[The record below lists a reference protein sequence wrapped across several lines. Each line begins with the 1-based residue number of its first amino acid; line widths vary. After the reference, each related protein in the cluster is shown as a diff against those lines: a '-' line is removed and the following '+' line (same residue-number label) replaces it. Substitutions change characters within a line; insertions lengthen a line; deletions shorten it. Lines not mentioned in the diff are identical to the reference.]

1 MSRYFRKPKAKAIL
15 EVEYSVEGSV
25 IRVLSQIKV
34 EQAIIEE
41 NSKRFKLVYNSPILR
56 RDILETIGIKG
67 KKEASN
73 LLVHHKIMVPGVSLN
88 IASFL
93 RLLY

>member
-1 MSRYFRKPKAKAIL
+1 M
-15 EVEYSVEGSV
+15 
-25 IRVLSQIKV
+25 
-34 EQAIIEE
+34 EE

-67 KKEASN
+67 EKEASN
-73 LLVHHKIMVPGVSLN
+73 LLVHHGIMVPGVSSN